1 MEKIVE
7 LDWLPTANFNWPWT
21 NRIHFSVDAKRYNGK
36 AFPKE
41 NQIKLIVEN
50 LKKKKNSE
58 SLLKMYRR
66 VFMGKWQHV
75 IVNNGEYRDE

>member
-50 LKKKKNSE
+50 LKKKKKLRKFTQNVSK
-58 SLLKMYRR
+58 SFY
-66 VFMGKWQHV
+66 G
-75 IVNNGEYRDE
+75 